1 MAKTPK
7 DGEGS
12 IEDLRK
18 RAAQGS
24 ALIAQNLAL
33 FPEAKGLA
41 KQDRRSSRGK
51 MGLVEAKAL
60 RGVVGAIDLEP
71 AIFASL
77 ADEDEGHDPNKVE
90 TDLVRDRF
98 DRHEIYTLQAE
109 AHLAAAKV
117 FTDAALANGALVT
130 LATQR
135 QQPRRGRRTRPRRSK
150 RRRKTVSHRRAD
162 GVAPS
167 KHGAA
172 PSKHGA
178 APSARRC
185 ISLPRSSISLPGGL
199 VTLPGG

>member
-1 MAKTPK
+1 MRASERQRADARCKQAGGNMAKTPK

-117 FTDAALANGALVT
+117 FTDAALANGALVRP
-130 LATQR
+130 LALAAYEIAK
-135 QQPRRGRRTRPRRSK
+135 PISK
-150 RRRKTVSHRRAD
+150 RNAAMREKI
-162 GVAPS
+162 APLMDYYA
-167 KHGAA
+167 GNAEAA
-172 PSKHGA
+172 AETRQANKA
-178 APSARRC
+178 KKE
-185 ISLPRSSISLPGGL
+185 
-199 VTLPGG
+199 

>member
-117 FTDAALANGALVT
+117 FTDAALANGALVRP
-130 LATQR
+130 LALAAYEIAK
-135 QQPRRGRRTRPRRSK
+135 PISK
-150 RRRKTVSHRRAD
+150 RNAAMREKIAPLMDYYAGNAEAAAETRQANKARKE
-162 GVAPS
+162 
-167 KHGAA
+167 
-172 PSKHGA
+172 
-178 APSARRC
+178 
-185 ISLPRSSISLPGGL
+185 
-199 VTLPGG
+199 